1 MMRVIA
7 GTARGKNLAALP
19 GEDVTRPTINRV
31 KEAMFSSVQFS
42 VPGARVLDLF
52 AGSGQLGIEALSRG
66 AKRCVFLDAS
76 REAIQIVLANCKTAG
91 VFAQS
96 RVIPDDAFHFLAT
109 TQEEFD
115 LALLDP
121 PYHHGTVAK
130 ALPQL
135 AAHMAPG
142 GVVLCE
148 TELDAELPEQLRLIA
163 ARRDVHQ
170 LAVAGVGVIRRIGI
184 SGQPGN
190 DVILRLKEFFGFFI
204 DLRAALPEPE
214 DLAER
219 AARIQNVA
227 GHLIQALRADIAAD
241 LRILRRGS

>member
-1 MMRVIA
+1 MQISRTGAAA
-7 GTARGKNLAALP
+7 GAVSAACDDRDPGRKAKLPCARLRHAPDNVTAA
-19 GEDVTRPTINRV
+19 
-31 KEAMFSSVQFS
+31 VQRRQF
-42 VPGARVLDLF
+42 
-52 AGSGQLGIEALSRG
+52 
-66 AKRCVFLDAS
+66 
-76 REAIQIVLANCKTAG
+76 
-91 VFAQS
+91 
-96 RVIPDDAFHFLAT
+96 FH
-109 TQEEFD
+109 
-115 LALLDP
+115 
-121 PYHHGTVAK
+121 V
-130 ALPQL
+130 
-135 AAHMAPG
+135 
-142 GVVLCE
+142 
-148 TELDAELPEQLRLIA
+148 DAELPEQLRLIA